1 MREKKKK
8 RKKRREGEYK
18 AFYLLD
24 KITGNKFVQ
33 INQRIKIPTR

>member
-8 RKKRREGEYK
+8 RKKRREYK

-33 INQRIKIPTR
+33 INQRTKIPTR